1 MNSNLLKNRKFQIAG
16 IVVIAIVVFL
26 AAFVLLKNAQQSSQ
40 QVNTNVLPTEVP
52 IPTISAEE
60 LGLTIE
66 AGVGGKTVLVTV
78 ANTDG
83 ISSIEYELSYL
94 TEGDLPRGAIGQID
108 LKKIPASKDIT
119 LGTCSDVCH
128 YDKNVSEIKVVLK
141 ITKDDGSVF
150 QSTAT
155 LDSL

>member
-1 MNSNLLKNRKFQIAG
+1 MNVNLLKDRKFQLVGIA
-16 IVVIAIVVFL
+16 VIAIVVLL
-26 AAFVLLKNAQQSSQ
+26 AGFIFLKNAKTSDQ
-40 QVNTNVLPTEVP
+40 QVNTNILPTEIP
-52 IPTISAEE
+52 IPTISPEE

-66 AGVGGKTVLVTV
+66 EGTPGKTVLVTV
-78 ANTDG
+78 ENIDG
-83 ISSIEYELSYL
+83 ITSIEYELSYL
-94 TEGDLPRGAIGQID
+94 AEGSLPRGAIGQIN
-108 LKKIPASKDIT
+108 LKKTPASKDIT

-128 YDKNVSEIKVVLK
+128 YDKEISDIKVVLK

>member
-1 MNSNLLKNRKFQIAG
+1 MNSNLLKNQKFQLVGIA
-16 IVVIAIVVFL
+16 VIAIVVLLAGFL
-26 AAFVLLKNAQQSSQ
+26 FLKNVKTSDQR
-40 QVNTNVLPTEVP
+40 VNTNILPTEIP
-52 IPTISAEE
+52 IPSISAEE

-66 AGVGGKTVLVTV
+66 SGVGGKTVFVTV

-94 TEGDLPRGAIGQID
+94 SEGNVPRGAIGQID
-108 LKKIPASKDIT
+108 LKKTPASKDIT

-128 YDKNVSEIKVVLK
+128 YDKNVSDIKVVLK

-155 LDSL
+155 LDSI

>member
-141 ITKDDGSVF
+141 ITKDDGNVF

>member
-1 MNSNLLKNRKFQIAG
+1 MNSNLLKNQKFQLVGIA
-16 IVVIAIVVFL
+16 VIAIVVLL
-26 AAFVLLKNAQQSSQ
+26 AGFVFLKNVKTSDQR
-40 QVNTNVLPTEVP
+40 VNTNILPTEIP

-66 AGVGGKTVLVTV
+66 SGVGGKTVLVTV

-94 TEGDLPRGAIGQID
+94 SEGNVPRGAIGQID
-108 LKKIPASKDIT
+108 LKKTPASKDIT

-128 YDKNVSEIKVVLK
+128 YDKNVSDIKVVLK

-155 LDSL
+155 LDSI